1 MMVENLK
8 QMRPTDWLLHERPD
22 AIAVDCFPRPAKA
35 GQHKIKF
42 R

>member
-1 MMVENLK
+1 MMVDYLK
-8 QMRPTDWLLHERPD
+8 QMRPTDWLLRKPLD
-22 AIAVDCFPRPAKA
+22 ALAVDCFLRPAKA

>member
-1 MMVENLK
+1 MMVDDFK
-8 QMRPTDWLLHERPD
+8 QIRPTDWLPRKRPD
-22 AIAVDCFPRPAKA
+22 PISVDGFLRPAKA